1 MDNLLDSLGQLVI
14 QYPSWAH
21 AIIAA
26 AILIQGE
33 FAILLSVF
41 LIVNGNLTWST
52 YLLVAPTS
60 LLVGETI
67 AYFIGRTLRNTRF
80 GWKLYRNKIKPNKK
94 YQPYFYY
101 LKMNLTKLLVASKFL
116 VGANLFI
123 LLLVGWSKTKF
134 DTFMKSYIK
143 GLAFWFISMTTL
155 AYFLMSGL
163 TYLKTAKLF
172 KQAEYG
178 LVLVLV
184 LVFGFEFLLKK
195 SIQKNMPFKTKGEDM
210 STFLE
215 DEEEGVVQK

>member
-14 QYPSWAH
+14 HYPSWANV
-21 AIIAA
+21 IIAA
-26 AILIQGE
+26 IILIQGE
-33 FAILLSVF
+33 FAVLLSVF
-41 LIVNGNLTWST
+41 LIVSGNLTWGA
-52 YLLVAPTS
+52 YLLTAPTA
-60 LLVGETI
+60 LLVGETF
-67 AYFIGRTLRNTRF
+67 AYFVGRTLRNTRF

-134 DTFMKSYIK
+134 GIFMKSYIK

-163 TYLKTAKLF
+163 NYLKTAKLF

-178 LVLVLV
+178 LVLVFILI
-184 LVFGFEFLLKK
+184 FGFEFLLKK
-195 SIQKNMPFKTKGEDM
+195 SIQKGIPFKTKGEDM

-215 DEEEGVVQK
+215 DEEEGITKK